1 MTLIPDNI
9 DSQKSLSAIIS
20 YSFYPISSWN
30 LRFFTTFLT
39 TTLQDIRDSNY
50 LYSVSNR
57 SVRLNLN
64 NSIDLGK
71 NYSLQLWGF
80 YNSRSVNGINITL
93 PNGSLNFG
101 IQKKVDNITFTFP
114 LTITPFF
121 YGSGSVGKG
130 FLLRPTITAYMAN
143 QQDVN
148 SRSLVA
154 IKADNP
160 ILVNPIGVLF
170 TIQR

>member
-1 MTLIPDNI
+1 MPMVTNTTALEVALIYAN
-9 DSQKSLSAIIS
+9 
-20 YSFYPISSWN
+20 
-30 LRFFTTFLT
+30 
-39 TTLQDIRDSNY
+39 RDEN
-50 LYSVSNR
+50 
-57 SVRLNLN
+57 
-64 NSIDLGK
+64 DA
-71 NYSLQLWGF
+71 
-80 YNSRSVNGINITL
+80 
-93 PNGSLNFG
+93 
-101 IQKKVDNITFTFP
+101 ITFTFP

-160 ILVNPIGVLF
+160 ILVNPIEFSLLYNDEYD
-170 TIQR
+170 